1 MNLLHISS
9 SIFEDQGKSSQ
20 MGQYFEELW
29 RQRFPNAELT
39 KRDLAK
45 EPVPHLT
52 QTTFQSALTPVGDR
66 NPQQQNAAQLADQ
79 LIEELQAADVL
90 LLGVPMY
97 NFGIPST
104 LKAWIDHIARAGTTF
119 KYTENGPVGLLKN
132 KTAVVMAAR
141 GGVYK
146 DTPNDTQTPYL
157 KTLLGFVGI
166 EKVHFIYAEKLSMGD
181 DGGASV
187 MAEAK
192 QQIEKLIAQ
201 IER

>member
-52 QTTFQSALTPVGDR
+52 QTIFQSALTPVGDR

-90 LLGVPMY
+90 LLVVPMY

-192 QQIEKLIAQ
+192 QQIEKLITQ

>member
-1 MNLLHISS
+1 MSTLLLVNS
-9 SIFEDQGKSSQ
+9 SI
-20 MGQYFEELW
+20 L
-29 RQRFPNAELT
+29 
-39 KRDLAK
+39 
-45 EPVPHLT
+45 
-52 QTTFQSALTPVGDR
+52 GDHSIS
-66 NPQQQNAAQLADQ
+66 AQLADSFSQQWLAANPGGTVMTRDVAEDQVPHLDNELVNAIRFVKPEERNEKQQQQAAYSDQ
-79 LIEELQAADVL
+79 LINEVKAADAIVITA
-90 LLGVPMY
+90 PMY

-181 DGGASV
+181 DGGEAV
-187 MAEAK
+187 MTEAK

-201 IER
+201 I